1 MEGAPRALVVDDE
14 QVLLEVLR
22 TALASRGW
30 EVAVATTAGDGLAA
44 FRDEPPDV
52 VVTDKNLPGVS
63 GVELVREL
71 RRLDPAVG
79 IVMITGW
86 GTADSAR
93 ETLNLGVDDYIEKP
107 FDDVF
112 AVEAVL
118 RAVRD
123 RAIARRAAE
132 EPTPGPLTVVVASS
146 PARRPLIER
155 HLDGA
160 RDRLVFVASPDD
172 IKPQA
177 KSERADAV
185 ILDGASFPEEITCLA
200 AGIKARARFAACIVL
215 SQGLGLTEVKR
226 LIQLEVKAL
235 IDRPPGDARF
245 AEELDAAVERVRRGR
260 R

>member
-1 MEGAPRALVVDDE
+1 MEEPPRALVVDDE
-14 QVLLEVLR
+14 SVLLEVLR
-22 TALASRGW
+22 TALRSRGW
-30 EVAVATTAGDGLAA
+30 EVTCATTAGDGLAA

-63 GVELVREL
+63 GVDLVREL

-86 GTADSAR
+86 GTAESAR

-107 FDDVF
+107 FEDVF
-112 AVEAVL
+112 QVEAVL
-118 RAVRD
+118 RQVRE
-123 RAIARRAAE
+123 RALARRAAGE
-132 EPTPGPLTVVVASS
+132 ARPGPLTVVVAAS
-146 PARRPLIER
+146 PERRPLIER

-160 RDRLVFVASPDD
+160 RDKLVFVASPDD

-177 KSERADAV
+177 KSEHADAV
-185 ILDGASFPEEITCLA
+185 IIDGASFPEEITCLA
-200 AGIKARARFAACIVL
+200 AGIKSRARFAACIVL

-226 LIQLEVKAL
+226 LIQLEVRAL
-235 IDRPPGDARF
+235 IDHPPEDQRF
-245 AEELDAAVERVRRGR
+245 ADHLQTAMERVRRTR